1 MYGSDMSHKHYGGG
15 VLLFVVIVVLVILLL
30 WWALRRDDKH
40 KKHYKRSRSYSDE
53 CDQTSESRSA
63 RYSSDSK
70 SRYSGSH

>member
-15 VLLFVVIVVLVILLL
+15 VLLFVIVVILIILLL

-40 KKHYKRSRSYSDE
+40 KKHHRRSYSDE